1 MTLFLTESEVAS
13 LVSVA
18 ELVDA
23 LEAAFR
29 DKAEGQAVNVPRT
42 RAALPS
48 GTVLHV
54 MSAAWAGGGVM
65 GLKAYTTSREGGR
78 FLVLLYDQTGRLL
91 ALMQADTLGQRRTG
105 AATGLA
111 TRVLSRPEAR
121 TVAVLGAGWQ
131 ARTQLEAVCTVRPV
145 QQAWVYSRTRERR
158 ERFAAEMRELLGVP
172 ISAVPS
178 AEEAVREADV
188 VCTITT
194 SREPV
199 LLGRWLRPGVHVNAA
214 GSNWAHRR
222 ELDGDAVALA
232 HRVVVDDLAQAQGE
246 CGDLIQAAREG
257 RFQWDRAVELAEV
270 VAGRA
275 PGRTAPEEVTLFCS
289 QGVALEDVVA
299 ARLVYERAR
308 ARGVGRSLDLEAHPG
323 RTSGPEDRPTPQAP
337 RGPGGGPGPDRP

>member
-29 DKAEGQAVNVPRT
+29 DKAAGQAVNVPRA

-54 MSAAWAGGGVM
+54 MSAAWASPGAL
-65 GLKAYTTSREGGR
+65 GLKAYTTTRAGGR
-78 FLVLLYDQTGRLL
+78 FLVLLYDEAGRLSCL
-91 ALMQADTLGQRRTG
+91 LQADTLGQRRTG

-111 TRVLSRPEAR
+111 TRYLSRADSR
-121 TVAVLGAGWQ
+121 TVAVLGTGWQ
-131 ARTQLEAVCTVRPV
+131 ARTQLEAVCAVRSI
-145 QQAWVYSRTRERR
+145 QEAFVYSRTPERR
-158 ERFAAEMRELLGVP
+158 QRFAEEMQQALGVP
-172 ISAVPS
+172 VRATSS

-194 SREPV
+194 ARQPV
-199 LLGRWLRPGVHVNAA
+199 LLGRWLSSGVHVNAA

-222 ELDGDAVALA
+222 ELDGEAVSRAGC
-232 HRVVVDDLAQAQGE
+232 VVVDDLPQAKVE
-246 CGDLIQAAREG
+246 CGDLIQAAAEG
-257 RFQWDRAVELAEV
+257 LFDWSRAVELADV
-270 VAGRA
+270 VAGTT
-275 PGRTAPEEVTLFCS
+275 PSRTAAEQVTLFCS

-308 ARGVGRSLDLEAHPG
+308 RAGAGRELDLGLDP
-323 RTSGPEDRPTPQAP
+323 P
-337 RGPGGGPGPDRP
+337 

>member
-29 DKAEGQAVNVPRT
+29 DKAAGQVVNVPRT

-65 GLKAYTTSREGGR
+65 GLKAYTTSRDGGR
-78 FLVLLYDQTGRLL
+78 FLVLLYDQGGRLL

-111 TRVLSRPEAR
+111 TRTLSRPEAH
-121 TVAVLGAGWQ
+121 TVAILGAGWQ
-131 ARTQLEAVCTVRPV
+131 ARTQLEAVCAVRPI

-158 ERFAAEMRELLGVP
+158 ERFAAEMRERLRVP
-172 ISAVPS
+172 TAAVSS

-222 ELDGDAVALA
+222 ELDGDVVALA
-232 HRVVVDDLAQAQGE
+232 HRVVVDDLPQAQVE

-257 RFQWDRAVELAEV
+257 RFRWDRAVELAEV
-270 VAGRA
+270 VAGMA

-289 QGVALEDVVA
+289 QGVALQDVVA

-308 ARGVGRSLDLEAHPG
+308 ARGVGRHLDLEGSPEG
-323 RTSGPEDRPTPQAP
+323 LSGAKDGGPPKS
-337 RGPGGGPGPDRP
+337 RGDFGAGPGPHRP

>member
-13 LVSVA
+13 LVTVA

-29 DKAEGQAVNVPRT
+29 DKSAGRAVNVPRA

-54 MSAAWAGGGVM
+54 MSAAWASAGVL
-65 GLKAYTTSREGGR
+65 GLKAYTTTRAGGR
-78 FLVLLYDQTGRLL
+78 FLVLLYDEAGRLL
-91 ALMQADTLGQRRTG
+91 SLMQADTLGQRRTG

-111 TRVLSRPEAR
+111 TRHLSRPDSR
-121 TVAVLGAGWQ
+121 TVAVLGTGWQ
-131 ARTQLEAVCTVRPV
+131 ARTQLEAVCAVRPV
-145 QQAWVYSRTRERR
+145 QEARVYSRTPERR
-158 ERFAAEMRELLGVP
+158 ERFAKEMQRALDV
-172 ISAVPS
+172 AVRATSS
-178 AEEAVREADV
+178 AEEAVRDADA

-222 ELDGDAVALA
+222 ELDGEAVARA
-232 HRVVVDDLAQAQGE
+232 DRVVVDDLPQARVE
-246 CGDLIQAAREG
+246 CGDLIQAAAEG
-257 RFQWDRAVELAEV
+257 LFDWSRAVELADV
-270 VAGRA
+270 VAGNA
-275 PGRTAPEEVTLFCS
+275 PGRTAAEEVTLFCS

-308 ARGVGRSLDLEAHPG
+308 AQGVGRELDLAVL
-323 RTSGPEDRPTPQAP
+323 
-337 RGPGGGPGPDRP
+337 